1 MPARRPLP
9 RQDDG
14 LLIYQIL
21 SVVAPVFCC
30 AAIGFVWARLGRPFD
45 TRMVGSL
52 ALNLGMP
59 CLVFSTLTGLE
70 ISAGAIATIAL
81 AYGIALVAFV
91 AVGFGCILLLRL
103 PVHTFLPAFTSAN
116 TGNMGLPLCLFA
128 FGQEGLALSIGVF
141 VLSSLFSFTVGWSL
155 YAGRVAFDILYK
167 NPLIYAIAIA
177 LPMALAGI
185 RPPAWLANTT
195 ELIGGLAIP
204 LMLVSLGVAIAGIRA
219 RGAARVIA
227 VSVVKLGA
235 GFLVGYG
242 LALALGL
249 EGVARGVLIIGCSMP
264 VAVHNFMFA
273 QYFDRRLDD
282 TAGLILFSTMI
293 SLATLPLLMLAVL

>member
-1 MPARRPLP
+1 M
-9 RQDDG
+9 
-14 LLIYQIL
+14 IYQIL

-59 CLVFSTLTGLE
+59 CLVFSTLTSLE
-70 ISAGAIATIAL
+70 ISAGTIGRVAL
-81 AYGIALVAFV
+81 AYGIALVCFMIIGLA
-91 AVGFGCILLLRL
+91 CILLLRL
-103 PVHTFLPAFTSAN
+103 PIHTFLPAFASAN

-128 FGQEGLALSIGVF
+128 FGQEGLALSIGIF

-155 YAGRVAFDILYK
+155 YAGRLAFDILYK
-167 NPLIYAIAIA
+167 NPLIYAVAIA
-177 LPMALAGI
+177 LPMALTGT

-219 RGAARVIA
+219 RGAVRVIV
-227 VSVVKLGA
+227 VSTVKLGT
-235 GFLVGYG
+235 GFLAGYG
-242 LALALGL
+242 LSLAFGL
-249 EGVARGVLIIGCSMP
+249 EGMARGVLIIACSMP

-273 QYFDRRLDD
+273 QYFERGLDD
-282 TAGLILFSTMI
+282 TAGLILFSTVL